1 MRERRAFGLIG
12 AGLVVASLAL
22 AGCSTSVSGNASGT
36 ADLPSSSAAS
46 TTTTSTAPSSTKCV
60 AGQLQGS
67 LQEGS
72 PGAGQ
77 RYATLV
83 VKNTST
89 TTCTLFG
96 YGGLG
101 LYLTSGTPLPTD
113 AQRVLQPGPASIS
126 LAPGETAREN
136 LQWTVVP
143 TGTEGNPC
151 QPTPEQLRVIPPDD
165 TKQISIVWTYGPVC
179 NKGRIDE
186 SAFYK

>member
-1 MRERRAFGLIG
+1 MRERRGFGLIG

-46 TTTTSTAPSSTKCV
+46 TTTSTAPSSTKCV

-101 LYLTSGTPLPTD
+101 LYLMSGAPLPTD

-126 LAPGETAREN
+126 LAPGETAKEN
-136 LQWTVVP
+136 LHWTVVP

-165 TKQISIVWTYGPVC
+165 TNQISIVWTYGPVC
-179 NKGRIDE
+179 DKGRIDE